1 MNNGHIDE
9 SLTHITRLAILL
21 CILEK
26 GWLVIPIAQNLLH
39 SDFSHKISSTNAFME
54 FGKDD
59 WNILL
64 PYSST

>member
-1 MNNGHIDE
+1 MNNGLIDE

-26 GWLVIPIAQNLLH
+26 GWLPIAQNLLH
-39 SDFSHKISSTNAFME
+39 SDFSHKLSSTNAFME
-54 FGKDD
+54 FGNDD

-64 PYSST
+64 PYNST